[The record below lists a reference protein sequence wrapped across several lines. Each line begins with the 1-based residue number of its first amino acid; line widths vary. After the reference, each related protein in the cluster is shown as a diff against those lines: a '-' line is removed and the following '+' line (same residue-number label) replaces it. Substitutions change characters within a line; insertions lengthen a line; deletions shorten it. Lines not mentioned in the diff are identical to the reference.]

1 MKIEDIE
8 KLDEAK
14 DGGGEIWTRI
24 LCLWFLISLILF
36 ECSLVSELEYIKFML
51 VAMNKVDGA
60 LFNDLRDQFRQ
71 LDMTGDGQITKKDLQ
86 IMATRKMRKVC

>member
-1 MKIEDIE
+1 
-8 KLDEAK
+8 
-14 DGGGEIWTRI
+14 
-24 LCLWFLISLILF
+24 
-36 ECSLVSELEYIKFML
+36 ML

-86 IMATRKMRKVC
+86 IMATRKMRKVCSDRIISIEFDVNQDV